1 MNESRGLTER
11 RHSIKRIST
20 VLLILPAAIAV
31 LALTL
36 AASPLAAEDGGTKT
50 AVTVWWVVFN
60 QPENCAS
67 SPCSVDDLFVPE
79 VEGSAF
85 NATGALVDANRKV
98 RLVTALYETGPD
110 FADIGPFTS
119 LIGGPGLVDLQGAEI
134 HIVVRSH
141 GPAIEGQEDQQITLF
156 LEPGCQDLGGPNECV
171 DIQFAIHQPG
181 MGMMSEVFR
190 FEDDSVVTGASSKL
204 IRGDGFVKLILMTRI
219 D

>member
-1 MNESRGLTER
+1 M
-11 RHSIKRIST
+11 KRIST
-20 VLLILPAAIAV
+20 ATLILPAAIAV
-31 LALTL
+31 LALAL
-36 AASPLAAEDGGTKT
+36 AASPLAAEAGGTKT

-60 QPENCAS
+60 HPENCAS
-67 SPCSVDDLFVPE
+67 SPCVEDDLFVPE
-79 VEGSAF
+79 VEASVF

-98 RLVTALYETGPD
+98 RFATALYETGPD
-110 FADIGPFTS
+110 FADIEPFTS
-119 LIGGPGLVDLQGAEI
+119 LIGGPGLVDSQGAEI

-141 GPAIEGQEDQQITLF
+141 GPAIEGLESEQITLF

-181 MGMMSEVFR
+181 TGMMSDVLR